1 MPDFNGIEVSEEVHA
16 AILASEAGLKAKT
29 EELLSEKKTA
39 VELANSRESD
49 IKAKQ
54 DALTLAE
61 EEKLK
66 LSGDI
71 EGLKSHYEKQ
81 NAEREAELK
90 STADKYQGALLSRDT
105 DKIKGD
111 VLSKVQP
118 DFKEF
123 ADAMLDRSMTVSY
136 NEKGE
141 LVTEFKTDDGVVS
154 STADFISWASE
165 KSDTWKKV
173 LLAANVSGGNATQS
187 KAGSLSKSYSDM
199 TLSERAIYNSK

>member
-1 MPDFNGIEVSEEVHA
+1 MAEFNGIEVSDEVLA
-16 AILASEAGLKAKT
+16 AITASEAGLIAKRD
-29 EELLSEKKTA
+29 ELLSEKKTA
-39 VELANSRESD
+39 IELANSREGD

-71 EGLKSHYEKQ
+71 DGLKAHYEKQ

-90 STADKYQGALLSRDT
+90 GTAEKYQSALLSRDT
-105 DKIKGD
+105 DKIKNE
-111 VLSKVQP
+111 VLGKVQP

-123 ADAMLDRSMTVSY
+123 ADAMLDRSMVVSY
-136 NEKGE
+136 SDKGE
-141 LVTEFKTDDGVVS
+141 LVTEFKTDDGVVG

-173 LLAANVSGGNATQS
+173 LLAANVSGGDTKQTNV
-187 KAGSLSKSYSDM
+187 GSLGKSYADM
-199 TLSERAIYNSK
+199 SLSERAIHNSK